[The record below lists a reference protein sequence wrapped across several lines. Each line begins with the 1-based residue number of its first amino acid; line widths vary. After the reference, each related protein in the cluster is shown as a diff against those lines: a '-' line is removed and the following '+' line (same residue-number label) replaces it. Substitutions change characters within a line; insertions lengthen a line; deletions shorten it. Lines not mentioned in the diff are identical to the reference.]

1 MEVQYL
7 RLLLTYPLFVILRR
21 SSSSVNKHS
30 LPGLYQNMRKPVEG
44 SIGNDVLWHCRLFKN
59 STNLSSFKL
68 VCFVVSYRNVLLAR
82 RLVHHSRNKKG
93 TGTKMHP
100 AIVSG
105 IVTGD
110 VSVSYWPIF
119 FLVSSNS
126 PRSLFECQLVPVSL
140 FLKWGMSKKRL
151 NSSRLAIFY
160 RVYLLQ
166 HPKDKE

>member
-21 SSSSVNKHS
+21 SSSSVNKYS
-30 LPGLYQNMRKPVEG
+30 LPGLYQNLRKTVEG
-44 SIGNDVLWHCRLFKN
+44 SIGHDVLWHCRLFKN

-68 VCFVVSYRNVLLAR
+68 VGFVVSYRNVLLAR
-82 RLVHHSRNKKG
+82 RLVRHSRNKKG
-93 TGTKMHP
+93 TGTEMHT

-119 FLVSSNS
+119 FPVSSHSFSFKSQFQVTVPEVFPTRPSVLVSKVAN
-126 PRSLFECQLVPVSL
+126 V
-140 FLKWGMSKKRL
+140 KKT
-151 NSSRLAIFY
+151 SA
-160 RVYLLQ
+160 
-166 HPKDKE
+166 